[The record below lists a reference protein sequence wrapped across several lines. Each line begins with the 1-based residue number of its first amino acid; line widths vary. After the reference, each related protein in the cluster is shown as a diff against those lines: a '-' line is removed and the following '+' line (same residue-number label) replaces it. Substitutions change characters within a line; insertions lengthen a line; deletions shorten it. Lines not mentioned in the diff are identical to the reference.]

1 MLILG
6 VLFSLVTGSF
16 PTQANSHELKQEHK
30 FYFSHTIMEENE
42 ITGSLEITMEVFTDD
57 LEKAIQDHGEPFRL
71 GDERER
77 DDANARI
84 EEYLR
89 THFILETNNGRIQYR
104 FLGKEVENETTF
116 CYLEVSVFQGFSMM
130 EITNSVFHGWYPEQE
145 NRVTLK
151 ANGFTKSVT
160 LTKDRPTQQ
169 IFN

>member
-1 MLILG
+1 MLGIMSIG
-6 VLFSLVTGSF
+6 
-16 PTQANSHELKQEHK
+16 AHK

-42 ITGSLEITMEVFTDD
+42 IAGSLEITMEVFTDD
-57 LEKAIQDHGEPFRL
+57 LEKAVQDHGEPLRL

-77 DDANARI
+77 DDADARI
-84 EEYLR
+84 EEYMR
-89 THFILETNNGRIQYR
+89 KHFVLETNNGKIYYR

-116 CYLEVSVFQGFSMM
+116 CYMEVVPYQGFSMM
-130 EITNSVFHGWYPEQE
+130 QITNTTFHGWFAEQE
-145 NRVTLK
+145 NRVTIK